1 MIRFITHFIFLMGLL
16 LSQEATAFIK
26 YFNNDRDFLGDKPM
40 LASERNTVKH
50 IRVSYNEAKQPILK
64 EWINTQGQPDKREI
78 FSYDKEG
85 KLLSRAI
92 LKKNN
97 KPDKVI
103 TYGDSEPWGIEF
115 RKYFY
120 NDNVNIPYVDQR
132 SEFQMSAENQIE
144 QINFFTVDNRHYGSI
159 AFAYDRLGFVTNEI
173 WIKEPENQ
181 IVRRFKY
188 QYDIMAQVKQIW
200 EYDRTGNLISHQ
212 ALQQAPADELYKK
225 PPPRTGN
232 ALSEAGL
239 IIEELRYRRMLAPNP
254 AFIPVTLW
262 DQLVTN
268 NQDRFDIDFI
278 SVNENNVEFREPNGQ
293 DILSISLDRV
303 ASVVSRFGEIIYP

>member
-16 LSQEATAFIK
+16 LSQEAIAFIK

-268 NQDRFDIDFI
+268 NKDRFDIDFI
-278 SVNENNVEFREPNGQ
+278 SVNENNVEFREPNGK

>member
-268 NQDRFDIDFI
+268 NKDRFDIDFI